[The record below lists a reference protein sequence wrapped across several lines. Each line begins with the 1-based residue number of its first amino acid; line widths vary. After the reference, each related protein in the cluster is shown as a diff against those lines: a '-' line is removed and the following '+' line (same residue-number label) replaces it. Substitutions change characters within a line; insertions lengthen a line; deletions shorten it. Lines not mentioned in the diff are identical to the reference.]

1 MNTINLN
8 CDVGEG
14 LHNEIYLMPYI
25 NACNIACGGHFGDY
39 ESMTEVVKI
48 ANQNNVLVGA
58 HPSYPDKIN
67 FGRKTVSI
75 DEKDLFQSIQN
86 QIDALLI
93 VLNEQNV
100 KLNHIKPHG
109 ALYNDIAKDNRLAI
123 IFLKAIKK
131 YENVKLFVP
140 YNSEIEKEA
149 IKWGKAIVY
158 EAFADRNYNENLSLV
173 SRNNEN
179 AVLTSSEEIKKHIN
193 LMINK
198 SEVKTVTGKKA
209 FIKAATFCVHSD
221 TENAIEIVKS
231 LRS

>member
-1 MNTINLN
+1 M
-8 CDVGEG
+8 
-14 LHNEIYLMPYI
+14 
-25 NACNIACGGHFGDY
+25 
-39 ESMTEVVKI
+39 
-48 ANQNNVLVGA
+48 
-58 HPSYPDKIN
+58 
-67 FGRKTVSI
+67 
-75 DEKDLFQSIQN
+75 
-86 QIDALLI
+86 
-93 VLNEQNV
+93 
-100 KLNHIKPHG
+100 
-109 ALYNDIAKDNRLAI
+109 
-123 IFLKAIKK
+123 KAIKK
-131 YENVKLFVP
+131 YENVKLYVP

-198 SEVKTVTGKKA
+198 SEVKTVTGKKV

-221 TENAIEIVKS
+221 TENVIEIVKS